1 MTLLERTAADLDG
14 VPAVPAR
21 AHAVAARVAPW
32 LAVGG
37 SLALWTLSLP
47 GVQPRAMTS
56 LGLVSVLPAT
66 AFVALALLG
75 VSFCVS
81 VWRRPASSA
90 LLASHVV
97 ALVFMLY
104 ALPALVEPTARFA
117 VTWRH
122 AGVLQA
128 ILDGSYR
135 DGGSNPYFE
144 WPGFFV
150 LAGFAAKAAGIGS
163 VIGAAN
169 WAPLV
174 FDLLYL
180 GPLLL
185 ILRTLTIDPRLVWLA
200 VWVFYLGNWVG
211 QDYFSPQAFAYLL
224 YLIVLAILVTWMRPA
239 GWPGSRVRP
248 PVRAALIGIVLFIFA
263 AMVVSHQLTPFAL
276 LSSTAVLV
284 IARRCGARGLPAAM
298 TVILLIWLAY
308 MTAGFL
314 GGHSSE
320 IVGGIGHLDTTVG
333 TNVGGRLRGD
343 AGHLFVARARIGL
356 TLCLWAVA
364 FLAALWLR
372 RRGHREP
379 APLLLF
385 LAPFGL
391 ALVQPYGGEILLR
404 VFLFALPF
412 TAFFIA
418 SVMRRAPLPVAVAVT
433 LLLTAGFLVTRYG
446 NERMDWFTPGEVRAV
461 DRLDAL
467 APAGSTL
474 VAWSNSLP
482 WEARHYTAHRYR
494 SIVASKAWARI
505 GALPSGSPR
514 QIAAVAEYMRAQKG
528 GAFLV
533 LTRSQAAEVD
543 ITGYGPPGSLADV
556 DVGLRRSPAFRRLYA
571 NRDASVYGLAPQAG
585 RTP

>member
-1 MTLLERTAADLDG
+1 MTLLERTAPELDG

-21 AHAVAARVAPW
+21 AEAQVARAGPW
-32 LAVGG
+32 LAIGG
-37 SLALWTLSLP
+37 ALVLWSLSLR
-47 GVQPRAMTS
+47 GVQPRDMSS

-66 AFVALALLG
+66 AFAALAVLV
-75 VSFCVS
+75 VSFCVT
-81 VWRRPASSA
+81 VWRRPDSAA
-90 LLASHVV
+90 LLCCHVV

-122 AGVLQA
+122 AGVMQA

-135 DGGSNPYFE
+135 DGASNPYFE
-144 WPGFFV
+144 WPGFFA
-150 LAGFAAKAAGIGS
+150 LAGLAAKAAGLHG
-163 VIGAAN
+163 VLGTAN
-169 WAPLV
+169 WAPFV
-174 FDLLYL
+174 FELLYL

-185 ILRTLTIDPRLVWLA
+185 ILRTLTIDTRLVWLA

-224 YLIVLAILVTWMRPA
+224 YLIVLAVLVTWMRPA
-239 GWPGSRVRP
+239 GWPGSRARP
-248 PVRAALIGIVLFIFA
+248 AVRAALVGIVLLLFA
-263 AMVVSHQLTPFAL
+263 VMVVSHQLTPFAL
-276 LSSTAVLV
+276 LSSTTALV
-284 IARRCGARGLPAAM
+284 VARRCGARGLPVAM

-314 GGHSSE
+314 GGHSNE
-320 IVGGIGHLDTTVG
+320 IVGGIGHLDATVG

-364 FLAALWLR
+364 LLAALWLR

-418 SVMRRAPLPVAVAVT
+418 SVLRRAPLPAVIGVT

-446 NERMDWFTPGEVRAV
+446 NERMDWFTRGEVRAV

-467 APAGSTL
+467 APPGSTL
-474 VAWSNSLP
+474 VSWSNSLP
-482 WEARHYTAHRYR
+482 WQARHYALHRYR
-494 SIVASKAWARI
+494 AIVASRDWARI

-514 QIAAVAEYMRAQKG
+514 QIAAVARYMRAQKG
-528 GAFLV
+528 GAYLV
-533 LTRSQAAEVD
+533 LTRSQAAEVE
-543 ITGYGPPGSLADV
+543 ITGYGPPGALAAV
-556 DVGLRRSPAFRRLYA
+556 DAGVRRSPAFRRLYA
-571 NRDASVYGLAPQAG
+571 NRDASVYALLPRHGSGP
-585 RTP
+585 